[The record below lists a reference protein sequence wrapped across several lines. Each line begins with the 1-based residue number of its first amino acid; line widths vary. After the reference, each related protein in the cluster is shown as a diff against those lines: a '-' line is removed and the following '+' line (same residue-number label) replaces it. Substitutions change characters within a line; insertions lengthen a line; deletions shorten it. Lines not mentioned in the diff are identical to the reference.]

1 MNDNIYFEGL
11 RDGRQEAID
20 KLRPL
25 LQAGIDPG
33 SGKAMTPNDWFN
45 AVEIIVAELQ
55 RKVSAP

>member
-25 LQAGIDPG
+25 LRAGIDPG